1 MSASPRPVSRFLSK
15 SGISKEECDV
25 IAKSLSSSIHV
36 VPTAVQGANSYT
48 VQGGELVVQFRS
60 AEVDLRV
67 HNKAMEIHGSAYVP
81 PITYVQSD
89 PFYVYTSPYRGKS
102 HSEHGISNITLS
114 IRRNTI
120 IDLATFFAQ
129 SCHHTVDHD
138 QMDLKLDIIEAFLQD
153 CLNLPDV
160 KGQVQNLLDNLG
172 ISQSHKFNNVDKL
185 DDLPVVLV
193 HGDLGQL
200 NILTSDEGHIT
211 GILDWNG
218 SQYLPFGWNL
228 YGLEEFLGFASLQ
241 DGWVNRKERG
251 ELEEV
256 FWETFWESA
265 PAEILQKQQRI
276 EAAVKISKGIGVL
289 WNNVGDEGVERF
301 LENYSNF
308 MIIIKGQL

>member
-1 MSASPRPVSRFLSK
+1 LPELRMQVYLIFPLVPHTQFFFHSPCHALPWIWTRDASMSTSPRPVSRFLSK

-25 IAKSLSSSIHV
+25 IAKSLSSSVDVI
-36 VPTAVQGANSYT
+36 PTAIQGANSHT
-48 VQGGELVVQFRS
+48 VGGGELVVQFRS
-60 AEVDLRV
+60 AKVDLRV

-129 SCHHTVDHD
+129 GCHHSVGHD

-160 KGQVQNLLDNLG
+160 KRQVQNLLDNLG
-172 ISQSHKFNNVDKL
+172 ISQSHKFNDVGKL

-228 YGLEEFLGFASLQ
+228 YGLEEFRDLARWLG
-241 DGWVNRKERG
+241 
-251 ELEEV
+251 
-256 FWETFWESA
+256 ES
-265 PAEILQKQQRI
+265 Q
-276 EAAVKISKGIGVL
+276 
-289 WNNVGDEGVERF
+289 
-301 LENYSNF
+301 
-308 MIIIKGQL
+308 GQG